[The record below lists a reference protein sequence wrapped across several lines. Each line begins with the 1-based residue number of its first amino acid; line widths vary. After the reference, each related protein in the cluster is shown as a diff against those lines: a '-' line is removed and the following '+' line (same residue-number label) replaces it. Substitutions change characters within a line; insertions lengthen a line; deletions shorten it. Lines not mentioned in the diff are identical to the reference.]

1 MRVIV
6 NDQATELPDAAT
18 VADLLVQLA
27 LPGTRVAVEVNRQLV
42 RRVQHGDTR
51 LNDGD
56 TIEVVTLVGGG
67 ALLLGTTLAWRRV
80 ANGKNFKPPVKE
92 GETALLSASDDRV
105 NFSENLL
112 RLVEDDA
119 LRQRLSNQG
128 VDYALRQFSH
138 LRLAKDMSN
147 LYRKLLS

>member
-42 RRVQHGDTR
+42 RRVQHSDTR

-67 ALLLGTTLAWRRV
+67 
-80 ANGKNFKPPVKE
+80 
-92 GETALLSASDDRV
+92 
-105 NFSENLL
+105 
-112 RLVEDDA
+112 
-119 LRQRLSNQG
+119 
-128 VDYALRQFSH
+128 
-138 LRLAKDMSN
+138 
-147 LYRKLLS
+147 